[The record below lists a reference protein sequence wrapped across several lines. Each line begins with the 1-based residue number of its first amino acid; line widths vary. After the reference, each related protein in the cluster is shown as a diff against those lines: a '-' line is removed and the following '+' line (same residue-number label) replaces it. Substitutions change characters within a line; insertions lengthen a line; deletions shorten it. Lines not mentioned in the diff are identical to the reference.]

1 MKKFSGFV
9 QDSGEGRWTVEAAIE
24 EAVPADVLTT
34 ALYARFRSRQEH
46 TFGEKMLSAM
56 RFGFGGHIEGKEPID
71 PEPSAKEIARTRI
84 GAGRRRVAHA
94 RQPSRSA
101 AQVIES
107 PARRRPV
114 ADPCAMV
121 IFGATGDLTKR
132 PVIPAL
138 YNLARTKVLPENFAL
153 IGVARSVGTVENW
166 RNHLYETLKG
176 FVGNVATEFDIDH
189 IDDTAWK
196 QLADRMSCVQGDL
209 TKPELYE
216 DLCGALD
223 KAERIH
229 GTAGN
234 AIFYLAIAD
243 RFFDIVVEQLGKA
256 KLADQDE
263 DQGGKRRFWRRV
275 VIEKPF
281 GHSLDSARKLNTRI
295 KRTLQEDQIFRI
307 DHFLGKDTIQ
317 SIMAFRF
324 ANDFFE
330 PIWNRDRID
339 HVQITVAETVGVE
352 ERGEFYEAT
361 GALRDMVPNHVFS
374 LISMVAMEP
383 PTGFDARYPRQKGQ
397 GSRRDARG

>member
-1 MKKFSGFV
+1 
-9 QDSGEGRWTVEAAIE
+9 
-24 EAVPADVLTT
+24 
-34 ALYARFRSRQEH
+34 
-46 TFGEKMLSAM
+46 
-56 RFGFGGHIEGKEPID
+56 
-71 PEPSAKEIARTRI
+71 
-84 GAGRRRVAHA
+84 
-94 RQPSRSA
+94 
-101 AQVIES
+101 
-107 PARRRPV
+107 
-114 ADPCAMV
+114 MV
-121 IFGATGDLTKR
+121 IFGAIGDLTKR
-132 PVIPAL
+132 LVIPAL

-176 FVGNVATEFDIDH
+176 FVGNVATGFDIDH

-281 GHSLDSARKLNTRI
+281 GHSLDSARKLNTRMPFVANLRI
-295 KRTLQEDQIFRI
+295 GACYFRI
-307 DHFLGKDTIQ
+307 PLAAK
-317 SIMAFRF
+317 
-324 ANDFFE
+324 
-330 PIWNRDRID
+330 
-339 HVQITVAETVGVE
+339 
-352 ERGEFYEAT
+352 
-361 GALRDMVPNHVFS
+361 
-374 LISMVAMEP
+374 
-383 PTGFDARYPRQKGQ
+383 
-397 GSRRDARG
+397 